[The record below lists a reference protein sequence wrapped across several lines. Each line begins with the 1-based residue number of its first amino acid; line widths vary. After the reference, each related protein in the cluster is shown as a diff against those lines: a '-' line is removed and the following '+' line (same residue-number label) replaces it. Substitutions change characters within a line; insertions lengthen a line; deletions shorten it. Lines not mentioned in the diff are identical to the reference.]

1 MYSLIRILSDKKIQ
15 PALTV
20 LFVFFI
26 VAGEMAAAAEKKDS
40 IANIY
45 GILRLPKQ
53 EMQLFLGFDNTTLQ
67 KATAMLVQEKDGKP
81 DTTYVVCDENKF
93 SFTRLR
99 PGRIYLKIS
108 HLSYDT
114 EEGIYDI
121 APGDNVIYFTMKEK
135 VREIEE
141 SKVTAEVPLMETKG
155 DTTIFNAAAVP
166 TEEWDSAL
174 EIINRLPGFK
184 VSARSITVDGRPVA
198 RTYVNGVQIF
208 GDDPLS
214 AFGALYAKEVTQ
226 VRVYD
231 QQTAEDRY
239 KGLKYSRKEKVL
251 DVKTKDPILSIASI
265 MLSAGAGADGA
276 KQSDGKI
283 QPRYAGYAGASFFS
297 EMLTIEATADVNNV
311 RDNSLSGAGIKP
323 AAYAAIGEAHY
334 RPSFSAYGE
343 MAGVDVD
350 LNKYW
355 KDREYGNSF
364 SAHYSLERQYDRS
377 ISESLTE
384 YFAGDGIPAMSYE
397 DSLSKSSVS
406 VKHTFRSH
414 MDLKNTKIEDI
425 RMNVNGSVSEN
436 RSMSVS
442 STLNRTDGQQDRSQY
457 RDAGSDGS
465 DYNISAEIMWSKN
478 DNIRFQ
484 PAISISANIYS
495 NNSFSWDTD
504 TLASSFTR
512 RQLQTDGIGKGFKTY
527 ANASLRS
534 YIVNN
539 EKMSLSASIGYNFHY
554 DRTRRRQ
561 MTYDFLEN
569 PVSPELYITD
579 SYDYDW
585 NMMTNDISLAMTMDL
600 RKVSI
605 NLGIRGGRVTQID
618 DERFPGAV
626 RLRKG
631 YTRIEP
637 ELDIQYGMHSFSIGC
652 SASQP
657 SLQQTRD
664 RMDDSN
670 PMVLTAGNPD
680 LKQVYATDVEF
691 SGLIF
696 RSGKTG
702 MSLMYR
708 ANATYVANSIVS
720 QSRYFTQDTHV
731 DGYGGYDVKAGSM
744 LYTYANASQG
754 SLRSDISFPFSA
766 IFRKARLLLSLIPEA
781 NFEMAPQYVGESLST
796 LNTTRM
802 GLRMALKWFPK
813 SLLVNIVPAVYRFN
827 SDNSSGQRIT
837 SGWQMGGRFNI
848 HYTTPIK
855 LWIDATLSEN
865 YFKYTSEAGRDMNVL
880 TLRGSIGRSF
890 LKNSL
895 MVSLSGMDLLNRGT
909 AYTTM
914 STSNY
919 FKQEW
924 KPTYGR
930 YFMLTLVYVFRHK
943 N

>member
-1 MYSLIRILSDKKIQ
+1 
-15 PALTV
+15 
-20 LFVFFI
+20 
-26 VAGEMAAAAEKKDS
+26 
-40 IANIY
+40 
-45 GILRLPKQ
+45 
-53 EMQLFLGFDNTTLQ
+53 
-67 KATAMLVQEKDGKP
+67 
-81 DTTYVVCDENKF
+81 
-93 SFTRLR
+93 
-99 PGRIYLKIS
+99 
-108 HLSYDT
+108 
-114 EEGIYDI
+114 
-121 APGDNVIYFTMKEK
+121 
-135 VREIEE
+135 
-141 SKVTAEVPLMETKG
+141 
-155 DTTIFNAAAVP
+155 
-166 TEEWDSAL
+166 
-174 EIINRLPGFK
+174 
-184 VSARSITVDGRPVA
+184 
-198 RTYVNGVQIF
+198 
-208 GDDPLS
+208 
-214 AFGALYAKEVTQ
+214 
-226 VRVYD
+226 
-231 QQTAEDRY
+231 
-239 KGLKYSRKEKVL
+239 
-251 DVKTKDPILSIASI
+251 
-265 MLSAGAGADGA
+265 
-276 KQSDGKI
+276 
-283 QPRYAGYAGASFFS
+283 
-297 EMLTIEATADVNNV
+297 
-311 RDNSLSGAGIKP
+311 
-323 AAYAAIGEAHY
+323 
-334 RPSFSAYGE
+334 
-343 MAGVDVD
+343 
-350 LNKYW
+350 
-355 KDREYGNSF
+355 
-364 SAHYSLERQYDRS
+364 
-377 ISESLTE
+377 
-384 YFAGDGIPAMSYE
+384 
-397 DSLSKSSVS
+397 
-406 VKHTFRSH
+406 
-414 MDLKNTKIEDI
+414 
-425 RMNVNGSVSEN
+425 
-436 RSMSVS
+436 
-442 STLNRTDGQQDRSQY
+442 
-457 RDAGSDGS
+457 
-465 DYNISAEIMWSKN
+465 
-478 DNIRFQ
+478 
-484 PAISISANIYS
+484 
-495 NNSFSWDTD
+495 
-504 TLASSFTR
+504 
-512 RQLQTDGIGKGFKTY
+512 
-527 ANASLRS
+527 
-534 YIVNN
+534 
-539 EKMSLSASIGYNFHY
+539 
-554 DRTRRRQ
+554 
-561 MTYDFLEN
+561 
-569 PVSPELYITD
+569 
-579 SYDYDW
+579 
-585 NMMTNDISLAMTMDL
+585 MDL